1 MADIAYLCGIMG
13 LLGRHN
19 SDIESLRRKSR
30 TFRAALAAAGGALL
44 VAAFIIRGVSSCSHE
59 NLDCDRMENSP
70 APAASSEPVTEAP
83 GLADNTAVQDTA
95 KTTPIDECEGVEEP
109 PEPDYS
115 RYNYYV
121 IEDMVCRVAHEG
133 YFASVYHVGGDTWM
147 MLYESGGNE
156 YLRQFN
162 PAERTYGKTMKLVLD
177 DFNEYH
183 LATDRNMTY
192 SVAYSHII
200 CRYRGKVKE
209 VWPTH
214 GIPPIDIDTPDDL
227 EDEAE
232 DIYYDEEEDLYLY
245 YGR

>member
-1 MADIAYLCGIMG
+1 MG
-13 LLGRHN
+13 LLGRHTG
-19 SDIESLRRKSR
+19 DIESLRRKSR
-30 TFRAALAAAGGALL
+30 TFRAVLAAVGGTLL
-44 VAAFIIRGVSSCSHE
+44 VAAFIIRGIRSCSRDS
-59 NLDCDRMENSP
+59 LDYDLIEYSP

-83 GLADNTAVQDTA
+83 GLADNTAARDTA
-95 KTTPIDECEGVEEP
+95 KTAPTNEYEGVEEP

-133 YFASVYHVGGDTWM
+133 YFASVYHVSGDTWV
-147 MLYESGGNE
+147 MLYEQGGNE

-162 PAERTYGKTMKLVLD
+162 PAKRTYGKMMRLVLD

-183 LATDRNMTY
+183 LASDRNKTY
-192 SVAYSHII
+192 SVDYSHII
-200 CRYRGKVKE
+200 YRYRGNVKE

-214 GIPPIDIDTPDDL
+214 GIPPIDLDTPDDP

>member
-1 MADIAYLCGIMG
+1 MG

-19 SDIESLRRKSR
+19 GDIESLRRNSQV
-30 TFRAALAAAGGALL
+30 FRAVFAAAGGVLL
-44 VAAFIIRGVSSCSHE
+44 VAAFITRGIKSCSRDSI
-59 NLDCDRMENSP
+59 DCDRMEYSP
-70 APAASSEPVTEAP
+70 APAASSAPVTEAP
-83 GLADNTAVQDTA
+83 GLADNTAVKDTA
-95 KTTPIDECEGVEEP
+95 KTASIDKYKGVEEP

-121 IEDMVCRVAHEG
+121 IEDMVCSVAHEG
-133 YFASVYHVGGDTWM
+133 DFVRVYHVSGDTWV
-147 MLYESGGNE
+147 MLYEAGGNE

-162 PAERTYGKTMKLVLD
+162 PAKRTYGKMMRLVLD

-183 LATDRNMTY
+183 LASDRNKTY
-192 SVAYSHII
+192 SVDYSHII

-214 GIPPIDIDTPDDL
+214 GILPIDLDTPDDP